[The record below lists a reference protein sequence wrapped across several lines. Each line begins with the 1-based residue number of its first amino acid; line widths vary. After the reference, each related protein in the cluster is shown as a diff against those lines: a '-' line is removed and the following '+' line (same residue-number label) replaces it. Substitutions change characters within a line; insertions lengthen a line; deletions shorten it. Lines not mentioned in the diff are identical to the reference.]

1 MGLLLAVALL
11 ASGQDPAGRLLDAL
25 RDGELA
31 EASVAADAV
40 AALPPAKSA
49 RGIAAALPKCRER
62 LDRLLDAHAAARS
75 KAFDEDVDFGLGI
88 APGREQQRREAEA
101 RERVR
106 ESFLRASEGERLY
119 DKLRGILA
127 GCRGAEAALAA
138 EAARSGSWIHR
149 CELYEALAALEAA
162 PLLLEAARREKDP
175 SALAAALRGVRSD
188 FATAWLDHPHWQVR
202 LAALGALRDEP
213 VAAQRLVDAVA
224 SPDARFRTEA
234 VAALS
239 RLTGLELPADA
250 DVWRE
255 WWSANAADF
264 RAGRFRRGVWKPPS
278 GPGRTTFYGVPVR
291 STRIAFVIDKSGSMR
306 ENGRFDVAKRE
317 LRELVGR
324 LPDGALVNAVFFAGR
339 PNPWVKGTRPLDGQ
353 ARKDLEEWVERQ
365 DFAAYTDLF
374 RALEAAL
381 ALVGSP
387 ETGRLRE
394 DGPDTIVVL
403 TDGQATAGRLQDDD
417 LIARVVARRARY
429 LRPIIHSVTVGADA
443 KALRLLAE
451 MTGGEATSK

>member
-1 MGLLLAVALL
+1 MGSFLLALLL
-11 ASGQDPAGRLLDAL
+11 SQDPAARLLDDL
-25 RDGELA
+25 REGDLGA
-31 EASVAADAV
+31 ASAAVDAV
-40 AALPPAKSA
+40 AALPPAKAA
-49 RGIAAALPKCRER
+49 RGLSAALPRCRER
-62 LDRLLDAHAAARS
+62 LDRLLDAHASART
-75 KAFDEDVDFGLGI
+75 KAFVEDLDFPLGLS
-88 APGREQQRREAEA
+88 PGQEQKRREAEA

-106 ESFLRASEGERLY
+106 ETYLRASEGERLY
-119 DKLRGILA
+119 DKLREALA
-127 GCRGAEAALAA
+127 RCKGAEAVLAS
-138 EAARSGSWIHR
+138 EAARASSWIHK

-162 PLLLEAARREKDP
+162 PLLLEAARREKEP
-175 SALAAALRGVRSD
+175 AVLAAALHGARTD
-188 FATAWLDHPHWQVR
+188 FATAWLEHPHWQVR

-234 VAALS
+234 VAALT
-239 RLTGLELPADA
+239 RLTGIELPPEPRI
-250 DVWRE
+250 WSE
-255 WWSANAADF
+255 WWNANAADF
-264 RAGRFRRGVWKPPS
+264 RAGRFRRGVWKPPA

-291 STRIAFVIDKSGSMR
+291 STRVAFVIDKSGSMR
-306 ENGRFDVAKRE
+306 ENGRFDAAKQE

-339 PNPWVKGTRPLDGQ
+339 PNAWVKGTRPLDAQ
-353 ARKDLEEWVERQ
+353 ARKDLENWVEQ
-365 DFAAYTDLF
+365 QEFAAYTDLY
-374 RALEAAL
+374 RALDAAL

-387 ETGRLRE
+387 ETGRFRE

-429 LRPIIHSVTVGADA
+429 LRPIIHSVTVGAEA
-443 KALRLLAE
+443 KALRRLAE